1 MTAGHPPGP
10 YSPDGRFRWDGTAW
24 QPVPNPPPGPP
35 GPYGPHGMPPG
46 QPGHPGMPGPPGVP
60 GFPPGAPPRRPS
72 KAGFILAVAGTA
84 VAALLVGGLAGWITG
99 LSTTDVPGST
109 AAPPFPK
116 GFPTGDNQYLPGV
129 TVSVVADDWLKKA
142 NSWKC
147 SDEAADPDIWSR
159 AKRVMECEPPDD
171 RLYMRVRIE
180 YDSDKKVRVVDAK
193 CDVGTYTQACRSL
206 FTSMADTV
214 FHSREKLR
222 KQAVNWA
229 KKNAAS
235 ERGTVI
241 GGIRIQVELSPSNAL
256 RVTPEV

>member
-1 MTAGHPPGP
+1 
-10 YSPDGRFRWDGTAW
+10 
-24 QPVPNPPPGPP
+24 
-35 GPYGPHGMPPG
+35 MPPG
-46 QPGHPGMPGPPGVP
+46 GP
-60 GFPPGAPPRRPS
+60 GFPPGVRPRRPS

-84 VAALLVGGLAGWITG
+84 VAALLVGGLTGWIVG
-99 LSTTDVPGST
+99 LSTTEVPGST

-116 GFPTGDNQYLPGV
+116 GFPTGEHRYLPGV
-129 TVSVVADDWLKKA
+129 TVSMVADDWLKKA

-159 AKRVMECEPPDD
+159 AKRVMRCDPPDD
-171 RLYMRVRIE
+171 GLYMSVRIE
-180 YDSDKKVRVVDAK
+180 YDTEKQVRVVDAR
-193 CDVGTYTQACRSL
+193 CNAGTYTQACKSL

-222 KQAVNWA
+222 KKAVDWA

-241 GGIRIQVELSPSNAL
+241 GGVRMQARLSPSNSL